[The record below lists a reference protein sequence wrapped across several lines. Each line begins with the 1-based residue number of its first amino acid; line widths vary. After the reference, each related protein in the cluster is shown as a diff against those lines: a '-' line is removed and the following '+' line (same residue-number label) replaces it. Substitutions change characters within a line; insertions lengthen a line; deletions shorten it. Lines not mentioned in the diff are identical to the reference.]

1 MLDQSFSAHN
11 FDIIYGIES
20 RKGNIDIHSMPTKYL
35 DIVKKTKDIKSIIK
49 ELKNKEDDKSI
60 EDLHHNKELL
70 LELQENKKQALY
82 EHLEEI
88 SDIVNS
94 SSFRFELKKLKIKG
108 KEAFSID
115 TTKHAQF
122 FAIKQLQYN
131 LRNVFKVRQA
141 NRHQILSNIKIFLDS
156 KIPVYVIRTDISG
169 FYESIPQKSL
179 IKSVVENSLLN
190 YKSKSFI
197 RGILR
202 EYETT
207 KDKSL
212 IPENYGVP
220 RGIGI
225 SSYLSELYMRD
236 LDKKLSSRKEIIY
249 YARYVDDIFIILSSL
264 PNRKTLQSYYD
275 DIVALFNDYELTL
288 KQPGIGNKCELIDMY
303 SSLNLK
309 LQKIEYLGYCIEIE
323 RINGKID
330 CKFRMKKEKLDNIK
344 KKMDNAIKH
353 FNDLSVINV
362 KQAYRD
368 LMDSLDYITG
378 NIALNK
384 TKSGVKTG
392 LYYSNDLLDNDLPDL
407 KGLTRYLH
415 SRKVEPYNKLKGYEV
430 LKSRIESKI
439 KKIDLAK
446 RWNERKFNRF
456 SLEQIEKMESWL

>member
-1 MLDQSFSAHN
+1 M
-11 FDIIYGIES
+11 
-20 RKGNIDIHSMPTKYL
+20 
-35 DIVKKTKDIKSIIK
+35 
-49 ELKNKEDDKSI
+49 
-60 EDLHHNKELL
+60 
-70 LELQENKKQALY
+70 
-82 EHLEEI
+82 
-88 SDIVNS
+88 
-94 SSFRFELKKLKIKG
+94 
-108 KEAFSID
+108 
-115 TTKHAQF
+115 
-122 FAIKQLQYN
+122 
-131 LRNVFKVRQA
+131 
-141 NRHQILSNIKIFLDS
+141 
-156 KIPVYVIRTDISG
+156 
-169 FYESIPQKSL
+169 
-179 IKSVVENSLLN
+179 
-190 YKSKSFI
+190 
-197 RGILR
+197 
-202 EYETT
+202 
-207 KDKSL
+207 

-264 PNRKTLQSYYD
+264 PNGKTLQSYYD

-330 CKFRMKKEKLDNIK
+330 CKFRMKKEKFDNIK

-456 SLEQIEKMESWL
+456 SLEQIERMESWL

>member
-115 TTKHAQF
+115 TTKHTQS

-264 PNRKTLQSYYD
+264 PNGKTLQSYYD

-330 CKFRMKKEKLDNIK
+330 CKFRMKKEKFDNIK

-456 SLEQIEKMESWL
+456 SLEQIERMESWL

>member
-70 LELQENKKQALY
+70 LKLQENKKQALY

-94 SSFRFELKKLKIKG
+94 SSFRFELKKLIIKE

-115 TTKHAQF
+115 TNKHTQF

-156 KIPVYVIRTDISG
+156 KIPVYIIRTDISG

-236 LDKKLSSRKEIIY
+236 LDRKLSSRKEIIY

-264 PNRKTLQSYYD
+264 PNGKTLQSYYD

-439 KKIDLAK
+439 KKVDLAK

-456 SLEQIEKMESWL
+456 SLEQIERMESWL

>member
-11 FDIIYGIES
+11 FDMIYGIES

-115 TTKHAQF
+115 TTKHIQF

-456 SLEQIEKMESWL
+456 SLEQIERMESWL

>member
-115 TTKHAQF
+115 TTKHQQF

-264 PNRKTLQSYYD
+264 PNGKTLQSYYD

-330 CKFRMKKEKLDNIK
+330 CKFRMKKEKFDNIK

-456 SLEQIEKMESWL
+456 SLEQIERMESWL